1 MSSQHTPDPNDLE
14 YELLSPSFDWTFK
27 QLFTDPLLLKNFLM
41 SVLKWDYAPIE
52 SIEFLDKEILK
63 NALTDK
69 DSRLD
74 LKVTTQDKMIINVEI
89 QTSATPEYI
98 ERSLYYWAKIY
109 EGQLKE
115 SQLFYSLLYPVVCVN
130 ILTKNHKQ
138 IVDKSAYNKYSVRN
152 DESGYKL
159 TDRFS
164 MHYIELPKFK
174 ESWIEDND
182 RNNWLTFMKDPKEV
196 MMHANHNEH
205 IVKAVEKLQW
215 LSQDPEKR
223 AEYEARQK
231 ALRDRASE
239 IEFKFKEGR
248 EEGREEEKVL
258 LARKMI
264 SNGMDFEIISEYI
277 DRPLSWIKRLT
288 DKSESQ

>member
-1 MSSQHTPDPNDLE
+1 MSSQHTPDFNALE

-196 MMHANHNEH
+196 MMHANQNEN
-205 IVKAVEKLQW
+205 IC
-215 LSQDPEKR
+215 
-223 AEYEARQK
+223 
-231 ALRDRASE
+231 
-239 IEFKFKEGR
+239 
-248 EEGREEEKVL
+248 
-258 LARKMI
+258 
-264 SNGMDFEIISEYI
+264 
-277 DRPLSWIKRLT
+277 
-288 DKSESQ
+288 KSLG